1 MPYFICLDMQIGEI
15 SAIVVDKY
23 TLDDEGIIRTKYKGK
38 DWIIRDWR
46 YIKEIDTDTEEDG
59 F

>member
-1 MPYFICLDMQIGEI
+1 MQIGEI
-15 SAIVVDKY
+15 SVIVVDNY

-46 YIKEIDTDTEEDG
+46 YIKEIDRDTEEADA
-59 F
+59 

>member
-15 SAIVVDKY
+15 SVIVVDNY

-38 DWIIRDWR
+38 YWIIRDWR
-46 YIKEIDTDTEEDG
+46 YIKEIDTDTEEAEA
-59 F
+59 